1 MRIQLKAIRTNV
13 SRNITMVTN
22 MITKDLE
29 LAKSVL
35 DFIPLSPFSDW
46 GTKIVLD
53 LEVVEEEGPKEIAY
67 PKPILLELGFG
78 ALNPSSSFALDI
90 LSI

>member
-46 GTKIVLD
+46 GTKTVLD
-53 LEVVEEEGPKEIAY
+53 PEAVEEEGLEEIAY
-67 PKPILLELGFG
+67 PKLVLSELGF
-78 ALNPSSSFALDI
+78 
-90 LSI
+90 

>member
-1 MRIQLKAIRTNV
+1 
-13 SRNITMVTN
+13 MVTN

-35 DFIPLSPFSDW
+35 DFIPLSHFSDW

-53 LEVVEEEGPKEIAY
+53 PEAMEEEGLKETAY
-67 PKPILLELGFG
+67 PKPVLSELDF
-78 ALNPSSSFALDI
+78 
-90 LSI
+90 